1 MAKKSGKEK
10 DTGKGKVCSFCNKG
24 YQEVNRLIQGSPDT
38 YICDECVRTC
48 QKLLKAEETE
58 EARPKLIENIP
69 APSAIKSHLD
79 EYVIGQER
87 AKKVL
92 AVAVYN
98 HYKRLVTGDCEDVE
112 MDKSN
117 VLLIGPTGCGK
128 TLLARVMAKFLKVP
142 FAIADATTLTEAGY
156 VGEDVENV
164 LLKLLQNA
172 NFNVQNAEKGIV
184 YIDEIDKISKKGPH
198 PSITR
203 DVSGEGV
210 QQALLKLIEGTVAN
224 VPPQGGRKHPEQQF
238 ISVDT
243 TGILFICGGTFNG
256 IEHIISKRLGK
267 KAIGFDV
274 GSDVVDSPKTLT
286 AKVKAEDMMEYG
298 LIPEFVGR
306 LHLIAPLMPLGKKE
320 LIRVMME
327 PRNALVKQYKKI
339 FEQEKSSLE
348 FTREALEEIAKKALD
363 HETGARALRSIF
375 EEFVVDAM
383 YHLPTEKGRSAYTV
397 TPAVVRGEV
406 PLLSSKKLRKS
417 A

>member
-1 MAKKSGKEK
+1 M
-10 DTGKGKVCSFCNKG
+10 
-24 YQEVNRLIQGSPDT
+24 NRLIQGNPNT

-48 QKLLKAEETE
+48 QELLNTE
-58 EARPKLIENIP
+58 EGKKPRPKLIENIP
-69 APSAIKSHLD
+69 TPSAIKSHLD
-79 EYVIGQER
+79 EYVIGQDR

-98 HYKRLVTGDCEDVE
+98 HYKRLITGDCEDVE

-117 VLLIGPTGCGK
+117 VLLVGPTGCGK
-128 TLLARVMAKFLKVP
+128 TLMARVMAKFLHVP

-172 NFNVQNAEKGIV
+172 DFNVEYAEKGIV
-184 YIDEIDKISKKGPH
+184 YIDEIDKISRRGPH

-210 QQALLKLIEGTVAN
+210 QQALLKLLEGTVAN

-238 ISVDT
+238 IT
-243 TGILFICGGTFNG
+243 INTKNILFICGGTFHG
-256 IEHIISKRLGK
+256 IEHIIRKRMGK

-274 GSDVVDSPKTLT
+274 TPRGPESAGELT
-286 AKVKAEDMMEYG
+286 AHVKAEDMIEYG

-306 LHLIAPLMPLGKKE
+306 LHVIAPLMPLDKKE
-320 LIRVMME
+320 LIKVMTE
-327 PRNALVKQYKKI
+327 PRNALIKQYKKI
-339 FEQEKSSLE
+339 FEQEKATLE
-348 FTREALEEIAKKALD
+348 FTHEALEAIADKALD
-363 HETGARALRSIF
+363 QHTGARALRSIF
-375 EEFVVDAM
+375 EEFMIDAM
-383 YHLPTEKGRSAYTV
+383 YHLPSQKGPATYFV
-397 TPAVVRGEV
+397 TPEVVSGQL
-406 PLLSSKKLRKS
+406 PLMSTKKLRKS